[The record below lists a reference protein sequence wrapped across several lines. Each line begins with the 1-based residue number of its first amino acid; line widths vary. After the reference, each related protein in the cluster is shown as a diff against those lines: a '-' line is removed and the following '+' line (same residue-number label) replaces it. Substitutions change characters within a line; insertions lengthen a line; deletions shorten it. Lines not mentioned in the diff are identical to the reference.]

1 MMLLGDRILMS
12 PRSITFFVAGQKWPC
27 IFSEKKI
34 KKTLCEKMM
43 AMILYFCK
51 RGGHFEAQKIID
63 LRGILL

>member
-1 MMLLGDRILMS
+1 MS
-12 PRSITFFVAGQKWPC
+12 PRSITFLLLGKNGRAFFLRKN
-27 IFSEKKI
+27 

-63 LRGILL
+63 FRGILL